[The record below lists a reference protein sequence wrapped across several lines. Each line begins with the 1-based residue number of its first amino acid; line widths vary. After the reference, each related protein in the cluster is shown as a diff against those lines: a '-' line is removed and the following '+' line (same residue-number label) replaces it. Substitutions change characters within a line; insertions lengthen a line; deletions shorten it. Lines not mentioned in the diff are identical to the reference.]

1 MRELA
6 SAAFTKVPRWLRL
19 DGLANASP
27 AERVMALSLPL
38 VLALF
43 FVASPALQRNVFYVT
58 FVPAGLWFLARNR
71 APWRRVGRSPLML
84 AALLFVAWH
93 PASMLWSPG
102 WNAGTA
108 FDEAKAAVT
117 LAVFAVGVFHLLDSG
132 KLDLDATLRGF
143 AVTAGLSGVAAMVWH
158 YGFSGMGETPLVGF
172 GATDNPNIAATLYG
186 VAALAALVYL
196 LPRSHSVEGRAS
208 MLAVAAVCF
217 AFVGL
222 SESRAGLLALMV
234 SLTASFLATRQR
246 RLLAGLAA
254 FVLLAGALALAGGID
269 AGRMLER
276 GASYR
281 FDLWAEALRLIAER
295 PVLGHGVLADLRFEG
310 GGTEFRSPH
319 NLFLATQVFAGAP
332 ATLLL
337 VLILALGTVQG
348 WRLAQAGFPFAVS
361 LLLLGAVAGFFDFRT
376 LVDGLDRAWL
386 VVWFPLVL
394 TAALPRRDAAT
405 AQAETIQPERGRLTP
420 P

>member
-1 MRELA
+1 
-6 SAAFTKVPRWLRL
+6 
-19 DGLANASP
+19 
-27 AERVMALSLPL
+27 MALSLPL

-58 FVPAGLWFLARNR
+58 FVPAGLWFLARHQ
-71 APWRRVGRSPLML
+71 APWRRVARSPLML
-84 AALLFVAWH
+84 TALLFLAWH
-93 PASMLWSPG
+93 PLSMLWSPG
-102 WNAGTA
+102 WDADTA
-108 FDEAKAAVT
+108 FDEVKAAVT
-117 LAVFAVGVFHLLDSG
+117 LAVFAVGVFHLLESG
-132 KLDLDATLRGF
+132 KFDLDATLGTF
-143 AVTAGLSGVAAMVWH
+143 AVTAGLSGAAAMAWH
-158 YGFSGMGETPLVGF
+158 YGFSGMGETPLIGF

-196 LPRSHSVEGRAS
+196 LPRGRSAGGRAGV
-208 MLAVAAVCF
+208 LAVAAVCF
-217 AFVGL
+217 AFVVL

-234 SLTASFLATRQR
+234 SLAASFLATRQR

-295 PVLGHGVLADLRFEG
+295 PILGHGVLAELRFQG
-310 GGTEFRSPH
+310 GGTAFRSPH

-332 ATLLL
+332 ATALI
-337 VLILALGTVQG
+337 VLILALGTIQG
-348 WRLAQAGFPFAVS
+348 WRLAQAGVPFAVS

-394 TAALPRRDAAT
+394 TAAMTSRDASSAR
-405 AQAETIQPERGRLTP
+405 AESVHAERARLIP
-420 P
+420 PDI